1 MFFEDENIIE
11 DFWPSISDLMSG
23 LMIIF
28 LFISIS
34 FMIEITNKNKIIE
47 INKILSEKEALEK
60 VITKYKTGKVELYNE
75 LYKEFSSDLLTWDA
89 TLDKESLSITFN
101 EPEIFFKRGERD
113 ISNAFKIVL
122 NDFFPRYIKIL
133 SSNKYINEIEE
144 IRIEGHTSSE
154 WATWSSSQESYFKNM
169 ELSQARTVE
178 TLKYVMMLESLKEK
192 EKFLIDKLTANGL
205 SYSKRVIDIN
215 GRENHSKS
223 RRVEFKI
230 RTKAEKYL
238 DEMFR
243 KIEDK

>member
-1 MFFEDENIIE
+1 MFFEDENINE
-11 DFWPSISDLMSG
+11 EFWPSISDLMSG

-28 LFISIS
+28 LFISVS

-47 INKILSEKEALEK
+47 INKILSEKQALEK
-60 VITKYKTGKVELYNE
+60 VITKYKTGKLELYNE
-75 LYKEFSSDLLTWDA
+75 LHKEFSKDLLKWDA

-178 TLKYVMMLESLKEK
+178 TLKYVMMLKSLKEK

-205 SYSKRVIDIN
+205 SYSKRIIDKR
-215 GRENHSKS
+215 GKENYSKS

-243 KIEDK
+243 RIDEK